1 MKEAASPP
9 RAGVHTAFEV
19 PDRARTISAEVRQA
33 EIALNH
39 PMPSETL
46 CEELLGAARSA
57 STRNAASMNALRVA
71 VGRFTAALKDDGA
84 TPEAILVAIK
94 SVVNSRVFPLI
105 VSPSRDV
112 NPERLRQLIS
122 TWCIEDMFSER
133 QS

>member
-1 MKEAASPP
+1 MKEAASPS
-9 RAGVHTAFEV
+9 RGGGHTTFEV
-19 PDRARTISAEVRQA
+19 SDRAKSICAQARQA

-46 CEELLGAARSA
+46 CEELLGAARNA
-57 STRNAASMNALRVA
+57 STRNAASMKALRGA
-71 VGRFTAALKDDGA
+71 VGRFTAALKNDGA
-84 TPEAILVAIK
+84 PPEAILVSIK
-94 SVVNSRVFPLI
+94 SVVNSPVFPSI

-122 TWCIEDMFSER
+122 TWCIEDMFRER